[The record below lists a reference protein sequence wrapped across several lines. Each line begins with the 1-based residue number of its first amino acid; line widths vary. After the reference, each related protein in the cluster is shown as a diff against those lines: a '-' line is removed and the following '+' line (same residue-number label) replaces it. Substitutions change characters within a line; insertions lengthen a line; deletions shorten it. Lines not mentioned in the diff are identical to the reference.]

1 MFTPQSRSLEALRPL
16 PFHRL
21 DAYQVALDLVRL
33 VGGLHSH
40 RGTAEVRDQL
50 RRASSSCA
58 LNIAEASGKM
68 GADRRRFF
76 LIARGSACEA
86 GAALDVLAALRAI
99 DTQVHLQGRLLCD
112 RLYGMLTRL
121 SGADRVSDAG
131 R

>member
-1 MFTPQSRSLEALRPL
+1 MNTPHRSHPEAPRPL

-21 DAYQVALDLVRL
+21 DVYRVALDLVRL
-33 VGGLHSH
+33 SGSLHAH

-58 LNIAEASGKM
+58 LNVAEGSGKK
-68 GADRRRFF
+68 GADRRRYF

-86 GAALDVLAALRAI
+86 AAALDVLAALAAI
-99 DTQVHLQGRLLCD
+99 DTSLHQEGRRMCD
-112 RLYGMLTRL
+112 RLYAMLTRM
-121 SGADRVSDAG
+121 SGAG

>member
-1 MFTPQSRSLEALRPL
+1 MVNPHSSHVEALRPL

-21 DAYQVALDLVRL
+21 DAYGVALDLVRL
-33 VGGLHSH
+33 AGGLQAH

-50 RRASSSCA
+50 RRASSSCV

-99 DTQVHLQGRLLCD
+99 DSQLYLDGRRLCD

-121 SGADRVSDAG
+121 SGAGRQTAG
-131 R
+131 P

>member
-1 MFTPQSRSLEALRPL
+1 MKTTHSGQPAIPRPL

-21 DAYQVALDLVRL
+21 DVYRVALDLVRF
-33 VGGLHSH
+33 VGELTAV

-86 GAALDVLAALRAI
+86 GAALDVLAALGAI
-99 DTQVHLQGRLLCD
+99 DASLRQRGLSMCD
-112 RLYGMLTRL
+112 RLYAMLTRL
-121 SGADRVSDAG
+121 SRPGC
-131 R
+131 

>member
-1 MFTPQSRSLEALRPL
+1 MVTPHSSHLDIPRPL

-21 DAYQVALDLVRL
+21 DVYSVALELVRL
-33 VGGLHSH
+33 VGGLHAH

-50 RRASSSCA
+50 RRASSSCV

-99 DTQVHLQGRLLCD
+99 DTQLHLDGRRLCD

-121 SGADRVSDAG
+121 SGAGRQTADR
-131 R
+131 

>member
-1 MFTPQSRSLEALRPL
+1 MVTPHSRHLETPRPL

-21 DAYQVALDLVRL
+21 DVYAVALDLVRL
-33 VGGLHSH
+33 AGGLHAH

-58 LNIAEASGKM
+58 LNVAEASGKT

-86 GAALDVLAALRAI
+86 GAALDVLAALGALEASQHREGL
-99 DTQVHLQGRLLCD
+99 HMCD
-112 RLYGMLTRL
+112 RLYSMLTRL
-121 SGADRVSDAG
+121 SGAGRPAADR
-131 R
+131 

>member
-1 MFTPQSRSLEALRPL
+1 MNTPQSSHSGSPRPL
-16 PFHRL
+16 PFHGL
-21 DAYQVALDLVRL
+21 DVYSVAIDLVRL
-33 VGGLHSH
+33 AGSLSAF

-58 LNIAEASGKM
+58 LNIAEASGKT

-86 GAALDVLAALRAI
+86 GAALDVLACLRAI
-99 DTQVHLQGRLLCD
+99 DASQHRQGLRMCD
-112 RLYGMLTRL
+112 RLYAMLTRL
-121 SGADRVSDAG
+121 SSAG

>member
-1 MFTPQSRSLEALRPL
+1 MNTPQSSHSGSPRPL
-16 PFHRL
+16 PFHGL
-21 DAYQVALDLVRL
+21 DVYSVAIDLVRL
-33 VGGLHSH
+33 TGSLPAP

-58 LNIAEASGKM
+58 LNVAEASGKN

-86 GAALDVLAALRAI
+86 GAALDVLAALKAI
-99 DTQVHLQGRLLCD
+99 DASLHQQGLQMCD
-112 RLYGMLTRL
+112 RLYAMLTRL
-121 SGADRVSDAG
+121 SRAG

>member
-1 MFTPQSRSLEALRPL
+1 MNAPHSTHTGSPRPL
-16 PFHRL
+16 PFHSL
-21 DAYQVALDLVRL
+21 DVYGVALELVRL
-33 VGGLHSH
+33 AASLSSL

-58 LNIAEASGKM
+58 LNIAEASGKN

-99 DTQVHLQGRLLCD
+99 DPSVHKQGLRMCD
-112 RLYGMLTRL
+112 RLYAMLTRL
-121 SGADRVSDAG
+121 SCAG